1 MDLEVKEDLY
11 YTKDHEWIRVEDG
24 EGTVGLAD
32 FAQSELG
39 DIVFVEMPG
48 EGDAFEQR
56 DEFAVVESVKAV
68 ADIYIPV
75 SGTITEVNEDLLDQP
90 ELVNDDPYGEG
101 WFVKMEIEDKA
112 ELDNLMQSEEYEKYL
127 VEEEEV

>member
-32 FAQSELG
+32 FAQNELG
-39 DIVFVEMPG
+39 DIVFVEMPR
-48 EGDAFEQR
+48 EGDEFDQK

-101 WFVKMEIEDKA
+101 WFVKLEVDDEA
-112 ELDNLMQSEEYEKYL
+112 ELDNLMQAEEYEKYL